1 MGLKDIA
8 EGGPF
13 DMAVAVR
20 LLALKVALLTGE
32 ILPAD
37 ALTMDAPDAGA
48 TLDSAAPAKKGKPA
62 VKKEVEAE

>member
-1 MGLKDIA
+1 MTLKDIA
-8 EGGPF
+8 EGAPF
-13 DMAVAVR
+13 DMAVVVR

-37 ALTMDAPDAGA
+37 ALTMDASDAGA
-48 TLDSAAPAKKGKPA
+48 TLDSAAPAKKGKP